1 MKSLVFAVL
10 STFSLAACAQP
21 ANPQADGGQK
31 IGVGGSTPAA
41 TKPLAEPAFAEV
53 FAGNRVPL
61 GAEPLGHDLA
71 EFLAEAEPAF
81 ADGSPEARVRD
92 VLKQLNPK
100 IRVDRIGV
108 APIPG
113 FREVVAG
120 GQVVY
125 VSDDGKYLFQGGL
138 LDVAKRKDMSESALA
153 RVRADV
159 LKTLPMADRIVYSPV
174 GAAKHKVVVLTDVE
188 CGYCRK
194 FHNDLAE
201 YTKRGIEVQY
211 LAFPRAGLGSPDY
224 RKMVSVWCADD
235 RRKALTDAK
244 NDRAVPPRTCKTPV
258 DMQYNAGQ
266 RMGLEGTPMLLTTDG
281 EFLGGYLPPDVLL
294 QRMQQVEAE
303 RAAEG
308 A

>member
-1 MKSLVFAVL
+1 MSI
-10 STFSLAACAQP
+10 STRRTAHFLAALLLA
-21 ANPQADGGQK
+21 AWVSFGAIVSTTAAD
-31 IGVGGSTPAA
+31 
-41 TKPLAEPAFAEV
+41 PAFVGVLALASDPAVAKE
-53 FAGNRVPL
+53 L
-61 GAEPLGHDLA
+61 GLSE
-71 EFLAEAEPAF
+71 
-81 ADGSPEARVRD
+81 D

-174 GAAKHKVVVLTDVE
+174 GAAKYKVVVLTDVE

>member
-1 MKSLVFAVL
+1 MKRLVFAAVL
-10 STFSLAACAQP
+10 TSLSLSACAQP
-21 ANPQADGGQK
+21 ASPQAEGQK
-31 IGVGGSTPAA
+31 ISVGSKAPAA
-41 TKPLAEPAFAEV
+41 TKPIAEPAFA
-53 FAGNRVPL
+53 AGT
-61 GAEPLGHDLA
+61 
-71 EFLAEAEPAF
+71 
-81 ADGSPEARVRD
+81 PEARVRD

-100 IRVDRIGV
+100 IRVDSVGR

-138 LDVAKRKDMSESALA
+138 LDIERRKDMSEAALA
-153 RVRADV
+153 KIRGEV
-159 LKTLPMADRIVYSPV
+159 LKTIPLADRIVYSPV

-194 FHNDLAE
+194 FHSEIAE
-201 YTKRGIEVQY
+201 YTRRGIQVEY
-211 LAFPRAGLGSPDY
+211 LAFPRAGLGSADY

-244 NDRAVPPRTCKTPV
+244 NDRPLPAKTCTTPV
-258 DMQYNAGQ
+258 DMQYNAGL
-266 RMGLEGTPMLLTTDG
+266 RMGLEGTPMILTTDG
-281 EFLGGYLPPDVLL
+281 EFVGGYLPPDVLL
-294 QRMQQVEAE
+294 QRMQQIEGE
-303 RAAEG
+303 RGGSG